1 MKVGA
6 NVLLALL
13 PVAAAAQE
21 VPGIKVQAAASA
33 AAQAAPPEGAAL
45 QAPAAAATPK
55 DAVPAGLPPALHRL
69 SPSAP
74 LNPKERASASMA
86 AAWRNHNDKPSR
98 GEDGV
103 LRWIYG
109 ASLPSVVCS
118 PLQVC
123 DIALQAGEV
132 VSSIHIGDKERWSVK
147 PGVTGFGAERVT
159 HIIVKPSD
167 AGLVTSMLV
176 YTDKRTYSIK
186 LIATQ
191 SQWTPMT
198 AFTYPDTDQVAWADY
213 GAMMSARKDAPGAGP
228 APDPGSTYSI
238 SGHASWRPVRVYS
251 SVGRTYI
258 EFPQA
263 MQYGTAPALVGLAND
278 GGWFSSPSEQM
289 VRYRILGKNYVVDG
303 VVDRAELV
311 VGVGGG
317 QEKVEIQRR
326 AP

>member
-1 MKVGA
+1 
-6 NVLLALL
+6 
-13 PVAAAAQE
+13 
-21 VPGIKVQAAASA
+21 
-33 AAQAAPPEGAAL
+33 
-45 QAPAAAATPK
+45 
-55 DAVPAGLPPALHRL
+55 
-69 SPSAP
+69 
-74 LNPKERASASMA
+74 MA

-191 SQWTPMT
+191 SQ
-198 AFTYPDTDQVAWADY
+198 
-213 GAMMSARKDAPGAGP
+213 
-228 APDPGSTYSI
+228 
-238 SGHASWRPVRVYS
+238 
-251 SVGRTYI
+251 GR
-258 EFPQA
+258 
-263 MQYGTAPALVGLAND
+263 
-278 GGWFSSPSEQM
+278 
-289 VRYRILGKNYVVDG
+289 R
-303 VVDRAELV
+303 
-311 VGVGGG
+311 
-317 QEKVEIQRR
+317 
-326 AP
+326 